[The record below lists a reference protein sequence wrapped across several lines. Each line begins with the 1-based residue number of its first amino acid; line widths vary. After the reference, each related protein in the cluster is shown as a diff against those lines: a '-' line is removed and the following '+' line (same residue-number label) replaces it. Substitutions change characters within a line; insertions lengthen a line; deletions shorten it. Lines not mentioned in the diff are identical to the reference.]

1 MKTLKTLSLL
11 LICAFGMAI
20 IFTSCRKDDDGG
32 DGADASAGTIKAKVS
47 GSDFKSEGQMATATY
62 VAQGKMLTIYGIDT
76 NGRAVQIIINNY
88 DSSTGTWKI
97 PNGTGSIGV
106 VGSYIEAN
114 TSGAQTWVAPYEGSG
129 EIGEVKISEFSATGS
144 VKGTFSFKARKQND
158 NSSFKEVN
166 EGSFNLTVKSY

>member
-1 MKTLKTLSLL
+1 MKPFRKFSFL
-11 LICAFGMAI
+11 LIGLIGMSVL
-20 IFTSCRKDDDGG
+20 FNSCRDDDDAGDGG
-32 DGADASAGTIKAKVS
+32 DASGGTIKAKVS
-47 GSDFKSEGQMATATY
+47 GSEFKADGQLATATY
-62 VAQGKMLTIYGIDT
+62 VSQGKMLTIYGTDM

-106 VGSYIEAN
+106 VASYIEAN

-129 EIGEVKISEFSATGS
+129 EIGEVKISEFSASGS

-158 NSSFKEVN
+158 NTSFKEVN
-166 EGSFNLTVKSY
+166 EGSFNLTVKTY